1 MCYKSLFLGNFRNI
15 LKAGTS
21 RPWPEVL
28 EEATGTQLLDA
39 TAIVDYFKPL
49 SDWLDDYIEENNVPV
64 GWWPGKNQHEKTWK
78 KTEVTRKRA
87 GKNEKQLK
95 ENPILA
101 YISNGRYAKISKTY
115 HFPFP
120 KDFKRWAIQNNIRPI
135 R

>member
-64 GWWPGKNQHEKTWK
+64 GW
-78 KTEVTRKRA
+78 
-87 GKNEKQLK
+87 
-95 ENPILA
+95 
-101 YISNGRYAKISKTY
+101 
-115 HFPFP
+115 
-120 KDFKRWAIQNNIRPI
+120 
-135 R
+135 